1 MATGFACPSCGGA
14 GVYPGAEKGGVLRC
28 RHCGATAYLPDGTT
42 IRVQGHSA
50 QEVERVFREATK
62 DAHERS
68 MSRHVS
74 PWVSGSFYL
83 LALLLVLATLAV
95 IANVVPIWILPA
107 VIVGGLLGL
116 SLIGTLQ
123 LRQDRRLSEEGF
135 LRLIWLTLRQLPTGK
150 VSFVQPL
157 KNTPTGRNT
166 HIAGALDAALMGDL
180 HIITGG

>member
-1 MATGFACPSCGGA
+1 
-14 GVYPGAEKGGVLRC
+14 
-28 RHCGATAYLPDGTT
+28 
-42 IRVQGHSA
+42 
-50 QEVERVFREATK
+50 
-62 DAHERS
+62 

-135 LRLIWLTLRQLPTGK
+135 LRLMWLTLRQLPLVRTGAK
-150 VSFVQPL
+150 SS
-157 KNTPTGRNT
+157 
-166 HIAGALDAALMGDL
+166 GA
-180 HIITGG
+180 